1 MTERAGTDIL
11 MITYNRPEYTRL
23 SLTRLLETCDELS
36 RVWIW
41 QNGCDPETMKVVS
54 ELRDHPRIYRYHHS
68 EENRK
73 LRDPTNWLL
82 SESKGGYV
90 SKVDDDCLVPDNW
103 LEVLRK
109 AHEDEPKF
117 GAIGCWRFMPED
129 FRPEL
134 AERKIKEFRGGHR
147 ILTHPWVEGSG
158 FLMKRRCTEDIGL
171 LRDNESGFGR
181 LLIRVARA
189 GWINGWYYP
198 FLWQE
203 HMDDPRAPH
212 TRLKSE
218 QDLTSHLP
226 LTARNFGVDSIES
239 WARYLH
245 DDAISIQRMPSNA
258 SYHAPWRRKLR
269 RRLQVLRRCFGNQ
282 SGDQSR

>member
-1 MTERAGTDIL
+1 MIDIL

-23 SLTRLLETCDELS
+23 SLQRLLSTCDES
-36 RVWIW
+36 ARIWIW
-41 QNGCDPETMKVVS
+41 QNGSDPETMRVVA
-54 ELRDHPRIYRYHHS
+54 ELSDHPRVFRYHHS

-82 SESKGGYV
+82 SESDGEYV
-90 SKVDDDCLVPDNW
+90 SKVDDDCLVPKNW
-103 LEVLRK
+103 LDVLRK

-129 FRPEL
+129 YQPEL
-134 AERKIKEFRGGHR
+134 AERKIRDFRGGHR

-158 FLMKRRCTEDIGL
+158 FLVKRECVQKVGVL
-171 LRDNESGFGR
+171 KQKESGFGQ
-181 LLIRVARA
+181 LLIRVALA

-212 TRLKSE
+212 TLLRSDA
-218 QDLTSHLP
+218 DLQKYLP
-226 LTARNFGVDSIES
+226 LSARNFGADSLEAWDRQLRNS
-239 WARYLH
+239 ARL
-245 DDAISIQRMPSNA
+245 IQTLPSKP
-258 SYHAPWRRKLR
+258 SYFGRWRSAVR
-269 RRLQVLRRCFGNQ
+269 RRVQRVIPSFDAPQ
-282 SGDQSR
+282 